1 MGFLGLPKRTLS
13 KPLKKKKKK
22 KKKKTRCRYYFLI
35 SAQYILISRARARI
49 LGRPFEKKKKIFFFY
64 PTPFPKKKKK
74 KIFFFFQRNAAY
86 VSHFRAHAKV
96 QGIHEVG

>member
-49 LGRPFEKKKKIFFFY
+49 LGRPFEKKKNFFFLPY
-64 PTPFPKKKKK
+64 PLSEKEKKK
-74 KIFFFFQRNAAY
+74 FFFFFKGMPLMFHIFAHMRKCRAY
-86 VSHFRAHAKV
+86 MKLV
-96 QGIHEVG
+96 

>member
-49 LGRPFEKKKKIFFFY
+49 LGRPFEKKKKIFFFLPY
-64 PTPFPKKKKK
+64 PLSEKKKKK
-74 KIFFFFQRNAAY
+74 KIFFFSKECRLCFTFSRTCESAG
-86 VSHFRAHAKV
+86 HT
-96 QGIHEVG
+96 